1 MLKEKILIAGPC
13 SLEST
18 EQIQE
23 IATNLKKLNI
33 KIIRASLFKPRTSP
47 SFDGLKNLGIKILL
61 ENTIPLN
68 LIPASEVLTMDN
80 AIDILKE
87 LKRYNYPKTL
97 LWIGSRNQ
105 NHIFQ
110 KNLANLLKDFKNIY
124 LMIKN
129 QMWHSYDH
137 FLGIYEH
144 MTSVNFPKERLV
156 LCHRG
161 FAKSK
166 NEISKYKNI
175 PDFELAKDIQIKT
188 KTKMIIDPSHISG
201 DKKYIKEIIT
211 KANEYNFD
219 GYMLEVHPSPKYA
232 LSDKDQQLSINEFE
246 DCLNLINPTLL
257 QV

>member
-13 SLEST
+13 SLESN
-18 EQIQE
+18 EQIQD
-23 IATNLKKLNI
+23 IAANLKKLNV
-33 KIIRASLFKPRTSP
+33 KIIRASLFKPRTAP
-47 SFDGLKNLGIKILL
+47 SFDGLKNQGIKILL

-68 LIPASEVLTMDN
+68 LVPASEVLTIDN
-80 AIDILKE
+80 AVDILKE
-87 LKRYNYPKTL
+87 LKKYNYPKMIF
-97 LWIGSRNQ
+97 WIGSRNQ

-110 KNLANLLKDFKNIY
+110 KDLANLLKDYKNIY

-129 QMWHSYDH
+129 QMWHSFDH

-144 MTSVNFPKERLV
+144 IISTNFPIERLI

-166 NEISKYKNI
+166 SDISKYKNI

-188 KTKMIIDPSHISG
+188 KTKMIIDPSHITG
-201 DKKYIKEIIT
+201 DKKYISEIIK

-219 GYMLEVHPSPKYA
+219 GYMLEVHDNPKTA
-232 LSDKDQQLSINEFE
+232 LTDKDQQLSIDEF
-246 DCLNLINPTLL
+246 DNCLNLINSSLIPL
-257 QV
+257 